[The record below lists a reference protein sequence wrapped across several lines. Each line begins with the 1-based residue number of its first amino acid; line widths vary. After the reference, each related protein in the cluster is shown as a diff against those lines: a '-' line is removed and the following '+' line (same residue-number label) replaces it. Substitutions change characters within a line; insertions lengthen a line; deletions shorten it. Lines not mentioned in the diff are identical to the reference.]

1 MTKFKASILRG
12 ASLINPDI
20 IQITDGFVWYK
31 KRRIYLIGYEEQIMK
46 ISKVSSVEINT
57 DIIGSKIII
66 QSYGGSMITGHRFA
80 LNDTKEM
87 KRLIEEQ
94 M

>member
-1 MTKFKASILRG
+1 MTKFTASILRG
-12 ASLINPDI
+12 ASPINPDT

-46 ISKVSSVEINT
+46 ISKVASIEINT
-57 DIIGSKIII
+57 DIVGSKIII
-66 QSYGGSMITGHRFA
+66 QSYGGSTITGHRFSLYNA
-80 LNDTKEM
+80 KEM